1 MIVLKNICFGYEN
14 RKVIKNCSVS
24 FASDE
29 IHLLVGP
36 NGAGKTTLAM
46 IIKGLLKPSHGRV
59 FSPGKDINEWRKKMG
74 LLFQFPEDLFFNDSV
89 YEELAY
95 GAKRFGIEDIDRKI
109 NNIIDF
115 LGLDQE
121 ILDASPFDL
130 SYGEKRIVAFASIL
144 IWEPSYLVLDEPF
157 SGLDWQFKN
166 RLSEVIES
174 LRGRVGV
181 IIISQELDNVIS
193 FVDRI
198 SLIVGGELI
207 FSSLTEETD
216 WKEVYEAGCDVPSA
230 VRLANKLRKNGIEL
244 NSDICPYTFQSL
256 IDALKE

>member
-14 RKVIKNCSVS
+14 KKVIKNCSVS

-29 IHLLVGP
+29 VHLLVGP

-59 FSPGKDINEWRKKMG
+59 FSPRKDIIEWRKRMG

-89 YEELAY
+89 YEEIAY
-95 GAKRFGIEDIDRKI
+95 GAKRFGIEDVDRKI
-109 NNIIDF
+109 KNIIDF
-115 LGLDQE
+115 LGLNQE
-121 ILDASPFDL
+121 ILDSSPFDL

-144 IWEPSYLVLDEPF
+144 VWEPTYLILDEPF

-198 SLIVGGELI
+198 SLMVRGELI
-207 FSSLTEETD
+207 FSSPTEETD

-230 VRLANKLRKNGIEL
+230 VRLANKLKKNGIEL
-244 NSDICPYTFQSL
+244 NSDTCPYTFQSL

>member
-1 MIVLKNICFGYEN
+1 MIVLKNVCFGYED
-14 RKVIKNCSVS
+14 KEVIKNCSIS

-29 IHLLVGP
+29 VHLLVGP

-59 FSPGKDINEWRKKMG
+59 FSPRRDIGEWRKKMG

-89 YEELAY
+89 YEEIAY
-95 GAKRFGIEDIDRKI
+95 GARKFGVEDVDRKL

-115 LGLDQE
+115 LGLDRG
-121 ILDASPFDL
+121 ILDFSPFDL

-144 IWEPSYLVLDEPF
+144 IWEPSYLILDEPF

-166 RLSEVIES
+166 RLAEVIES

-181 IIISQELDNVIS
+181 VIISQEFDNVIP

-198 SLIVGGELI
+198 SLILGGELT
-207 FSSLTEETD
+207 FSSPTEDTD
-216 WKEVYEAGCDVPSA
+216 WDRIYEAGCDVPSA
-230 VRLANKLRKNGIEL
+230 VRLANKLRGNGIKI
-244 NSDICPYTFQSL
+244 NSDVCPYTLQAL
-256 IDALKE
+256 IDALKG